1 VLGRDSPVVQMTAG
15 IWTYYGVPGA
25 PGGVMQQIYP

>member
-1 VLGRDSPVVQMTAG
+1 VVQMTAG